1 MQRDVIIIGAGPAG
15 IGCAIALQRAGV
27 HCLTVVDR
35 DRVGA
40 SFRKWPPH
48 MRFLTPSF
56 YSNPFQ
62 LTDLNSVTPS
72 SSPGDFLRREHPAG
86 DDYAAY
92 LEALASHYQLPVR
105 EGVEVDGL
113 QRNHDG
119 FVLQTSAG
127 RWHARFVIWA
137 AGEFGRPWHGG
148 IEGAEHALHNSA
160 IHDYD
165 QLPGVEHVVIG
176 GYESGMDTMVMLA
189 ERGRVVHLFARGEPW
204 KEDHADPS
212 ISLSPHTVGR
222 VREVLARHRDRLRFN
237 GHADVRRIQTAGDD
251 CWRLQMAD
259 GSRFDSTTPPILC
272 TGFKPVLGPVDKLF
286 ECDDD
291 GLPVVSEDADESTLT
306 DGLFYSGPRLSHRG
320 SRFCFVYKFRSRF
333 GVIASAIADRL
344 GADWQQPMELY
355 EKHGFLIRDPG
366 CCVGCECPA
375 GQVEPEEES
384 RETPAANRR
393 RSA

>member
-27 HCLTVVDR
+27 ACITIVDR

-40 SFRKWPPH
+40 SFRNWPPH

-72 SSPGDFLRREHPAG
+72 SSPGDFLRNEHPAG
-86 DDYAAY
+86 EDYAAY

-105 EGVEVDGL
+105 EGVEVTGVRPDD
-113 QRNHDG
+113 DG

-127 RWHARFVIWA
+127 RWRARFVIWA
-137 AGEFGRPWHGG
+137 AGEFGRPWQGG
-148 IEGAEHALHNSA
+148 IEGGEHGLHNSA
-160 IHDYD
+160 ISDYD
-165 QLPGVEHVVIG
+165 QLPGAEHVIVG
-176 GYESGMDTMVMLA
+176 GYESGMDSLIMLA
-189 ERGRVVHLFARGEPW
+189 RRGRIVHLFARGEPW

-212 ISLSPHTVGR
+212 ISLSPHTIGR
-222 VREVLARHRDRLRFN
+222 MREVLAEHRQRLRFN
-237 GHADVRRIQTAGDD
+237 GESDVRRIEPRGGD
-251 CWRLQMAD
+251 CWRLHLDD
-259 GSRFDSTTPPILC
+259 GKCFDSPTRPILC
-272 TGFKPVLGPVDKLF
+272 TGFKPVLGPVGELF
-286 ECDDD
+286 EHNEE
-291 GLPVVSEDADESTLT
+291 GLPVVTEQADESTLT
-306 DGLFYSGPRLSHRG
+306 GGLFYSGPRLSHRG
-320 SRFCFVYKFRSRF
+320 SRFCFIYKFRSRF

-344 GADWQQPMELY
+344 GCDWQRPMELY
-355 EKHGFLIRDPG
+355 EKHGFLISDPA

-375 GQVEPEEES
+375 GQIEPDGEEQ
-384 RETPAANRR
+384 PAAAGR